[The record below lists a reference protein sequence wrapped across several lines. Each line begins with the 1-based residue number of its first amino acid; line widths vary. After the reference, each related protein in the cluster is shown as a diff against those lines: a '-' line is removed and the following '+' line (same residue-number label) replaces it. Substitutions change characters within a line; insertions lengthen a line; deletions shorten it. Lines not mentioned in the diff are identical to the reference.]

1 MELKVWLNDKDL
13 ETLNQVKNR
22 KEILF
27 KDLIYEYN
35 GKCCKLGEITVCP
48 DSIVGNNY
56 EVIDRFYQIIFSLGS
71 HIEEPLIRTTAS
83 LKYIVVKESI
93 DKTLFG
99 EHLLVN
105 TIDGKRIKIIV
116 SQKK

>member
-1 MELKVWLNDKDL
+1 MELKIGLNDKDL
-13 ETLNQVKNR
+13 ETLNQVKSR
-22 KEILF
+22 KDILF
-27 KDLIYEYN
+27 KDLIYEYD
-35 GKCCKLGEITVCP
+35 GECYKLGEITVSP
-48 DSIVGNNY
+48 ESIVGSNY

-83 LKYIVVKESI
+83 LKYIVVKENI

-105 TIDGKRIKIIV
+105 TIDGKRIKFIN
-116 SQKK
+116 